1 MRINPSKHMLLVIVG
16 LTILW
21 VAAACASASPP
32 AQTANPSDT
41 PVPTS
46 SATATFTATPPPSA
60 TPVPAVPCFE
70 TYYDPFAFLPNSLNL
85 LVRAEMG
92 VQLFNL
98 ETMQTVKFIQAPSI
112 INGPAVDLS
121 PAGILAW
128 GFEDGTIQQIRLP
141 DLELIS
147 TTGSGHAGPVKLEY
161 SRTNDKLYSGSQDGW
176 INYWN
181 LNGSQA
187 DAMRPVDELMNFGI
201 SPDGRMIAVIPSEGS
216 VYLYRLDNYSL
227 VKEFDSSGGYDTSDV
242 AFSPDGQYLAV
253 DLATGL
259 RVWSLADGK
268 ELLGG
273 DPPIYSMAVAYSP
286 DGKFLAYAEINNVIL
301 SSPDGSKMIRT
312 IPGHQAPIF
321 ELLFSPDSSTLV
333 SADDQEIRVWRVE
346 DGELLAIGK
355 RECK

>member
-1 MRINPSKHMLLVIVG
+1 
-16 LTILW
+16 
-21 VAAACASASPP
+21 
-32 AQTANPSDT
+32 
-41 PVPTS
+41 
-46 SATATFTATPPPSA
+46 
-60 TPVPAVPCFE
+60 
-70 TYYDPFAFLPNSLNL
+70 
-85 LVRAEMG
+85 MG